1 MKSCHYYSFNDNKI
15 LGSINACSLSSE
27 EYPLTLNC
35 AGRTV
40 ANFPF
45 ATDNIDGREDY
56 YFIYVEH
63 GEMTVW
69 LGGIKHVAPA
79 GSIIIFPPRYH
90 YRYEY
95 SRKEPLS
102 YLWAHF
108 TGSYAKDFIKA
119 CGFATPPCLYSSS
132 SGANLSSGFLG
143 LFEIF
148 EAGGA
153 LRDRRLSC
161 KLEEI
166 IINAAISITKDHDN
180 RTLERSLRHIHTS
193 YDKEIRIPDLARM
206 ESLSNSRYISVFKEK
221 TGLAP
226 SEYIIN
232 LRMNVACDLLR
243 NTDMSVKEIAYSV
256 GYSDAHFFGKLFKK
270 KTGVTPQKYAR
281 A

>member
-1 MKSCHYYSFNDNKI
+1 MRSCHYYSFNDNNV
-15 LGSINACSLSSE
+15 LGSINACSLSSDI
-27 EYPLTLNC
+27 YPLTLNC

-40 ANFPF
+40 AHLPF
-45 ATDNIDGREDY
+45 TTDNADGRDDY

-63 GEMTVW
+63 GMMTVW
-69 LGGIKHVAPA
+69 INGIRYTAPA

-90 YRYEY
+90 YKYEY
-95 SRKEPLS
+95 SGKEPLS

-108 TGSYAKDFIKA
+108 TGSYAKDFIEA
-119 CGFATPPCLYSSS
+119 CGFHTPPCLYSSNS
-132 SGANLSSGFLG
+132 EANLSSEFLG

-148 EAGGA
+148 ETGGV

-166 IINAAISITKDHDN
+166 IINAALAVKNVTDN

-193 YDKEIRIPDLARM
+193 YDKELRIPDLARM
-206 ESLSNSRYISVFKEK
+206 ESLSNSRYISVFKKK

-232 LRMNVACDLLR
+232 LRMNIACDLLH
-243 NTDMSVKEIAYSV
+243 NTDMSIKEIAYAV
-256 GYSDAHFFGKLFKK
+256 GYNDAHFFSKVFKK
-270 KTGVTPQKYAR
+270 KTGVAPQKYAGI
-281 A
+281 